1 MMDQDRILGA
11 DMLNRTE
18 ESSQQT
24 AEEPRQSIRWILE
37 PLAICIMILGYAMIF
52 QPFSIVLYS
61 YSFTIMLVGT
71 VMYIIASHLPE

>member
-1 MMDQDRILGA
+1 MMDQERILGT
-11 DMLNRTE
+11 DTVNRTDVTD
-18 ESSQQT
+18 QRIV
-24 AEEPRQSIRWILE
+24 EEPRQSIRWILE

-61 YSFTIMLVGT
+61 YSFTVMLVGT